1 MKILYVGADALVCGA
16 GYSMIKLIEE
26 LKANGCDV
34 VPVVRQGNSEQV
46 LTEKNIS
53 HYIVNAQ
60 SWTLSNSYSP
70 PKRIVIGIVK
80 YLMNIKCYF
89 QYLKI
94 IQKEKPD
101 IIHINALTTYPI
113 AQAAVKTKTPFVWH
127 IREML
132 EEDFNISFWNKRFA
146 YSLMKKATYFIAI
159 SKCVESKY
167 QKIVG
172 NKIRCIYNGVDRQQF
187 YNAEHEIFKNNSII
201 ITMAG
206 RINENKGQRRCLID
220 LIPLL
225 NNNPNIILQFAGTG
239 EECKIQ
245 ELKEICQKNHLLD
258 SQVRFLGFV
267 KDMGKLW
274 SETDISIVY
283 SKCEAFGRVT
293 VEAKMAG
300 ALVVGYKSGGT
311 IELIEDGKTGYLFD
325 DHIVSLG
332 DAVTKALTDKHK
344 SIRMAME
351 GRNQVESMFT
361 SKRNAAEVIKLY
373 KEILM

>member
-26 LKANGCDV
+26 LKAKDCDV
-34 VPVVRQGNSEQV
+34 VPVVRKGNSEGV
-46 LTEKNIS
+46 LTEKGIP

-60 SWTLSNSYSP
+60 SWALSNSYSRT
-70 PKRIVIGIVK
+70 KRIVIGIVK
-80 YLMNIKCYF
+80 YFMNIKCYF

-113 AQAAVKTKTPFVWH
+113 AQAAVKAKTPFVWH

-132 EEDFNISFWNKRFA
+132 EEDFDISFWNKQFA

-167 QKIVG
+167 KKIVG

-187 YNAEHEIFKNNSII
+187 YNAEHEIFNNDII
-201 ITMAG
+201 TITMAG
-206 RINENKGQRRCLID
+206 RINENKGQRRCLEN
-220 LIPLL
+220 LISLL
-225 NNNPNIILQFAGTG
+225 KANPNIILQFAGTG
-239 EECKIQ
+239 EECDIQ
-245 ELKEICQKNHLLD
+245 ELKNICQKNQLTD

-274 SETDISIVY
+274 SETDIAIVY
-283 SKCEAFGRVT
+283 SKFEAFGRVT

-311 IELIEDGKTGYLFD
+311 VELIEDGKTGFLFD
-325 DHIVSLG
+325 DYSASLADVVSNIVSEKK
-332 DAVTKALTDKHK
+332 KARN
-344 SIRMAME
+344 IAIE
-351 GRNQVESMFT
+351 GRNQVESVFT
-361 SKRNAAEVIKLY
+361 SERNTMEIVKLY